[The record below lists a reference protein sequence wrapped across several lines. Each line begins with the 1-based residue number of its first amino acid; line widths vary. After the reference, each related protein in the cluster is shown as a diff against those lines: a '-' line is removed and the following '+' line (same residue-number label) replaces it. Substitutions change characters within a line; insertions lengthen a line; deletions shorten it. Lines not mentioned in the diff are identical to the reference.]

1 MRFFWQDPPTTDK
14 IPIDEGFRNF
24 CLANRVY
31 ITSKELTVEMI
42 MFQALWKKI
51 EDEK

>member
-14 IPIDEGFRNF
+14 IPIDEEFRDF
-24 CLANRVY
+24 CLTNKVFIRG
-31 ITSKELTVEMI
+31 KDLTLEMV

-51 EDEK
+51 EDKK